1 MTLAPNAEQLAAI
14 DESGVVFV
22 SAGAGTGKTTVLVER
37 FVRAVVDRG
46 VSLDGLL
53 VITYTERAAG
63 ELRARIRARLVE
75 LGCHELAVELDR
87 AWISTIHGFCSRVLR
102 SHPFEAGLDPRF
114 RVLDE
119 SQARILRSEAFDE
132 ALATFCAGRDEQRL
146 RLLATYTSVDLKSML
161 ISVFERLRSAGRPL
175 VLAAESSGDLVGSLE
190 AVRRVAG
197 EVITEV
203 AGEARASQAERVLEF
218 LDTEPSPESLLDL
231 SEHIPVG
238 DERLAELGESIRE
251 LEQAALEAISARDRG
266 LLEELLAVFDSA
278 YRASKEHESALDFED
293 LQLLARDLLRGHE
306 KVRQSLGWRFRSIMV
321 DEFQDTNQ
329 LQCELV
335 DLIASEELFFVGDEF
350 QSIYRFRHADVDVF
364 RERRARSGGVLALT
378 QNYRSRPEVLGV
390 VNHIFGSEFGES
402 FEPLEAAGRFA
413 DPVFGPAV
421 EVLVTDKD
429 AYRGRALT
437 WRQAEA
443 RHVASRLAELVG
455 SGECE
460 PGEIVVL
467 FAAGTNAE
475 IFEAALRERGLP
487 THRATGRGYYG
498 QQQVVDLLA
507 YLRLLQNRYDD
518 VALLTVLAS
527 PLVGVSNDALLLLRR
542 SAGKRPLFAGL
553 ERESPPGLSVSD
565 AKLVAAFR
573 QRYDRLVLAAGDLGL
588 EALCERIVTEHD
600 YDLAVLAKWDGRRR
614 YANVRKL
621 GRLARSFEELR
632 GTDLEGFITFVRDL
646 DGLRAREGEAVAE
659 EEGADAIRLMT
670 IHSAKGLEFKVVVV
684 ADCGRTGG
692 RVSTSEILC
701 LPDGRFG
708 FSVADPGTGR
718 RLAAPG
724 YEEVRSVEA
733 AAEEQEMRR
742 LYYVAMT
749 RAIDRLI
756 LSGALDTSRGDPSA
770 TPIGWVLDSLGA
782 SLDQD
787 GPIQIPT
794 GGAPVMLRVDR
805 GGAPDEPAEP
815 QEAESLPRRVDEQRG
830 LFDPA
835 AAGALESDV
844 GPSLELPPLRD
855 VPAAPR
861 YEVTR
866 LSYSA
871 LALYARCSLRFWAE
885 RFVGLRPREIEQALP
900 ELQHGLNPLE
910 LGEAVHALIELA
922 VPEGDVESWL
932 VARYPHAGPEDVE
945 RAGRHLAAWQGS
957 ALAAS
962 IAAESESRPELDFA
976 FEHEGVLLHGRF
988 DLFARTEERATVV
1001 DFKTNRLGEV
1011 SPEELVDRNYTY
1023 QVVVYAL
1030 AALRAGASTVTT
1042 QYVFLERPDEP
1053 VARTFGRGDV
1063 GELES
1068 RLSEAID
1075 AIRAAEFRATPS
1087 EFVCAECPILDV
1099 SCAGPK
1105 LPGAP
1110 EPAERVGSAAVGE

>member
-14 DESGVVFV
+14 DEPGVVFV

-46 VSLDGLL
+46 VGIDGLL

-63 ELRARIRARLVE
+63 ELRARIRARLTE
-75 LGCHELAVELDR
+75 LGCHELAIELDR

-119 SQARILRSEAFDE
+119 NQARILRSEAFDD
-132 ALATFCAGRDEQRL
+132 ALAAFCAGRDEQRL
-146 RLLATYTSVDLKSML
+146 GLLATYTSADLKSML
-161 ISVFERLRSAGRPL
+161 IGVFERLRSAGRPL
-175 VLAAESSGDLVGSLE
+175 VLTAEGSGDLE
-190 AVRRVAG
+190 ACRAVVQRVAH
-197 EVITEV
+197 EVRSEG
-203 AGEARASQAERVLEF
+203 ASESDRSQAERIIEF
-218 LDTEPSPESLLDL
+218 LDTEPSAESLLDL
-231 SEHIPVG
+231 SEHIPLAN
-238 DERLAELGESIRE
+238 ERLAELGESLRE
-251 LEQAALEAISARDRG
+251 LEQAALGAVSARDRA
-266 LLEELLAVFDSA
+266 LLEDLLGAFDAA
-278 YRASKEHESALDFED
+278 YRRAKEHESALDFED
-293 LQLLARDLLRGHE
+293 LQLLARDLLRDHE
-306 KVRQSLGWRFRSIMV
+306 QVRDALAWRFRSIMV

-335 DLIASEELFFVGDEF
+335 DLISSDELFFVGDEF

-390 VNHIFGSEFGES
+390 VNHIFGSQFGES
-402 FEPLEAAGRFA
+402 FEPLEAAGRFS
-413 DPVFGPAV
+413 DPLFGPAV
-421 EVLVTDKD
+421 EIMVTDKD
-429 AYRGRALT
+429 AYRGHAMT
-437 WRQAEA
+437 WRQGEA
-443 RHVASRLAELVG
+443 RHVASRLAELVE

-475 IFEAALRERGLP
+475 AFEAALRERGLP

-553 ERESPPGLSVSD
+553 ERESPPGLSAND
-565 AKLVAAFR
+565 AQLVAAFR
-573 QRYDRLVLAAGDLGL
+573 QRYDRLVAAAEELGL
-588 EALCERIVTEHD
+588 EALCERITTDHD

-621 GRLARSFEELR
+621 ARLARSFEELR
-632 GTDLEGFITFVRDL
+632 GTDIEGFITFVRDL
-646 DGLRAREGEAVAE
+646 DDLRAREGEAVAE

-670 IHSAKGLEFKVVVV
+670 IHAAKGLEFKVVVV

-708 FSVADPGTGR
+708 FNVADPGTGR
-718 RLAAPG
+718 RRAAPG
-724 YEEVRSVEA
+724 YEDVRSAEA
-733 AAEEQEMRR
+733 EAEEQEIRR

-782 SLDQD
+782 SLDED
-787 GPIQIPT
+787 GPTQIPT
-794 GGAPVMLRVDR
+794 AGAPVMLRVAR
-805 GGAPDEPAEP
+805 GEESDPVTESPLAGAA
-815 QEAESLPRRVDEQRG
+815 QLPSDEQLE
-830 LFDPA
+830 LFDPSVS
-835 AAGALESDV
+835 GGLESDTA
-844 GPSLELPPLRD
+844 PLLELPPLHR

-861 YEVTR
+861 HAVTR

-871 LALYARCSLRFWAE
+871 LALFGRCSLRFWAE
-885 RFVGLRPREIEQALP
+885 RFVGLRPREAEPAMPVPGQ
-900 ELQHGLNPLE
+900 GLNPLE

-922 VPEGDVESWL
+922 VAPDEVEGWL
-932 VARYPHAGPEDVE
+932 RARYPHASDENVE
-945 RAGRHLAAWQGS
+945 RAGRHVAGWQAS
-957 ALAAS
+957 ALAAV
-962 IAAESESRPELDFA
+962 IATEGDSRPELDFA
-976 FEHEGVLLHGRF
+976 FEHDGVLLHGRF
-988 DLFARTEERATVV
+988 DLFARTDAAATVV
-1001 DFKTNRLGEV
+1001 DFKTNRLDDV
-1011 SPEELVDRNYTY
+1011 SPDELVDLHYGY

-1030 AALRAGASTVTT
+1030 AALKAGSPKVTA

-1053 VARTFGRGDV
+1053 VARTFEQNDLA
-1063 GELES
+1063 ELEG

-1075 AIRAAEFRATPS
+1075 AIRAAEFRASPS

-1099 SCAGPK
+1099 TCAGPA
-1105 LPGAP
+1105 LLEVPEWAGTAAAGA
-1110 EPAERVGSAAVGE
+1110 